1 MLKKGMKKIFDSFY
15 FLSKFSLSFILLF
28 CVFFLIYLL
37 YTNYQNENEVSKLQI
52 ELENELRGNINE
64 NSEFIKNISK
74 EILETKK
81 ALTNIEQL
89 LKENSN
95 KESKVDLTSINESI
109 DLLNKNFNSLSYEI
123 SSMKNKNAEVQSK
136 NNPKLVG
143 QSINEVVEL
152 IKIKFEN
159 NMNFDRELKYLKT
172 ILENNKNPILEKL
185 SILKINKYK
194 GHVFLED
201 QFNDE
206 VNLYLKNIMNEN
218 NNLFNKI
225 FLPYINLSPSSE
237 NIIFDEKIL
246 ILEETKFF
254 IKNRNIS
261 KAYDSISRI
270 ENYKVFFKVSLNEMK
285 NYNTFIAEISKL
297 NNV

>member
-1 MLKKGMKKIFDSFY
+1 MKKVFDSFY
-15 FLSKFSLSFILLF
+15 VFSKFSLSFILLL

-37 YTNYQNENEVSKLQI
+37 YTNYQNEDEVSKLQI
-52 ELENELRGNINE
+52 ELENELRENINE

-74 EILETKK
+74 EILETKT
-81 ALTNIEQL
+81 ALTNIEKL
-89 LKENSN
+89 IKENSN

-109 DLLNKNFNSLSYEI
+109 KKLNNNFNSLSIEI
-123 SSMKNKNAEVQSK
+123 SSIKNKNIESQPN
-136 NNPKLVG
+136 NNPELVN
-143 QSINEVVEL
+143 QSIKEVVEL
-152 IKIKFEN
+152 IKIKYEN
-159 NMNFDRELKYLKT
+159 NMDFDRELKYLET

-185 SILKINKYK
+185 SILKRNKYK
-194 GHVFLED
+194 GHLFLEN

-206 VNLYLKNIMNEN
+206 VNLYLKNIVNEN

-237 NIIFDEKIL
+237 NIISDEKIL

-254 IKNRNIS
+254 IKNRNIT

-270 ENYKVFFKVSLNEMK
+270 DNYKVFFKVSLNEM
-285 NYNTFIAEISKL
+285 NNFNNFITEISKL

>member
-1 MLKKGMKKIFDSFY
+1 MKKVFDSFY
-15 FLSKFSLSFILLF
+15 IFSKFSLSFILLL

-37 YTNYQNENEVSKLQI
+37 YMNYQNEDEVSKLQT
-52 ELENELRGNINE
+52 ELENELRENINV

-74 EILETKK
+74 EILETKT
-81 ALTNIEQL
+81 ALTNIEKL
-89 LKENSN
+89 IKENSN

-109 DLLNKNFNSLSYEI
+109 KKLNNNFNSLSIEI
-123 SSMKNKNAEVQSK
+123 SSIKNKNIESQPN
-136 NNPKLVG
+136 NNPELVN
-143 QSINEVVEL
+143 QSIKEVVEL
-152 IKIKFEN
+152 IKIKYEN
-159 NMNFDRELKYLKT
+159 NMDFDRELKYLET

-185 SILKINKYK
+185 SILKRNKYK
-194 GHVFLED
+194 GHLFLEN

-206 VNLYLKNIMNEN
+206 VNLYLKNIVNEN

-237 NIIFDEKIL
+237 NIISDEKIL

-254 IKNRNIS
+254 IKNRNIT

-270 ENYKVFFKVSLNEMK
+270 DNYKVFFKISLNEM
-285 NYNTFIAEISKL
+285 NNFNNFITEISKL